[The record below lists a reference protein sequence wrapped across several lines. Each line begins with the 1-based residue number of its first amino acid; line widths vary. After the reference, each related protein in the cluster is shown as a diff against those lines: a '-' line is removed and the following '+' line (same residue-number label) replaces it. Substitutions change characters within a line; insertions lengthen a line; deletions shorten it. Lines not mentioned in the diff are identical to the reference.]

1 MIFATESD
9 ANKIFMK
16 PKTMKLNKNVCY
28 STKANGTEKL
38 KKVGL
43 FI

>member
-16 PKTMKLNKNVCY
+16 PKTMELNKNACY
-28 STKANGTEKL
+28 STKANGAEML
-38 KKVGL
+38 KKVDL
-43 FI
+43 FF